1 MFVPVPL
8 AKSCCCSHWNA
19 QHALPVCQGADF
31 KILMLVREA
40 LSGLELKYTADLRLH
55 YEPSLPLKSLG
66 QISSVSPE
74 PGPEPHEEL
83 HISWFCSPKN
93 ASMHQICTKLLLFT
107 SETET
112 TQVLKRANGSQ
123 TDPLVSCSPTISVD
137 PAHIVSLPERD

>member
-1 MFVPVPL
+1 MPL

-66 QISSVSPE
+66 SDQFCVPRTRTRTT
-74 PGPEPHEEL
+74 GGAA
-83 HISWFCSPKN
+83 HILVL
-93 ASMHQICTKLLLFT
+93 HQICTKLLLIT
-107 SETET
+107 SESET
-112 TQVLKRANGSQ
+112 SQVLKRANGSQ
-123 TDPLVSCSPTISVD
+123 TDPLVSCSPSISVD